1 MSTVRRICVFCGS
14 SEGSNP
20 IFREA
25 AQELGRALVDRR
37 IGLVFGGGGIG
48 LMGALADAVIA
59 GGGEAIGV
67 IPAAL
72 ATKEVAHGSL
82 AEMCIVKTMHERKA
96 MMADLADIF
105 LALPGGMGTFDEL
118 FEILTWAQLGI
129 HRKPIGLLNV
139 NGYFDPLIYM
149 VDHAV
154 REGFIAPAHRGLL
167 VIAETVDDWFAAL
180 TDYQPPEIAVRWI
193 DMRDV

>member
-96 MMADLADIF
+96 MMADLADVF

-139 NGYFDPLIYM
+139 NG
-149 VDHAV
+149 
-154 REGFIAPAHRGLL
+154 
-167 VIAETVDDWFAAL
+167 
-180 TDYQPPEIAVRWI
+180 
-193 DMRDV
+193 